1 MSPAAPATADEAGP
15 SGSGSGSQAV
25 AASDKV
31 PEAMEEEEE
40 EKPKGL
46 SECAGWAGGGGSP
59 LKRGDLNPKP

>member
-1 MSPAAPATADEAGP
+1 
-15 SGSGSGSQAV
+15 
-25 AASDKV
+25 
-31 PEAMEEEEE
+31 MEEEEE